1 MRPKEVTLACACPA
15 AVHWAIIAFYV
26 YIYEHTPCHTHLEV
40 RERVRC
46 PRHRVHLLVPAVPA
60 LLLLQARDWPGPLPQ
75 RGDCARPIRSIEPA
89 GRRKAPAGP
98 KVTKRGNCLKIGDY

>member
-1 MRPKEVTLACACPA
+1 M
-15 AVHWAIIAFYV
+15 
-26 YIYEHTPCHTHLEV
+26 
-40 RERVRC
+40 RC

-60 LLLLQARDWPGPLPQ
+60 LLLLPAIGLALYRNEVTVPV
-75 RGDCARPIRSIEPA
+75 RFSTEPA